1 MYSSN
6 AFSNP
11 HLSHNIVNDKNG
23 SISRHMTFLSKQW
36 WLFRELANIDFRSN
50 QMRLRNFD
58 DDYNING
65 HVNKVNRKTSSMK
78 HQRHITVIRMRA
90 MCVLF
95 PSFVITTAVCKW
107 ILEAGDDSM
116 KMTLWPDFQSKPW
129 ISCASGSCDF
139 SRRSQILRA
148 RSIINTVSVF
158 ISLQNMINLIQ
169 E

>member
-23 SISRHMTFLSKQW
+23 SISRHMTYLSKQW

-78 HQRHITVIRMRA
+78 HQRNITAIRMRA

-95 PSFVITTAVCKW
+95 PSFVITTAVCKFGSRW
-107 ILEAGDDSM
+107 WFNENDI
-116 KMTLWPDFQSKPW
+116 MTRFSVKTMDFMCIRFMWFFTSFTN
-129 ISCASGSCDF
+129 ST
-139 SRRSQILRA
+139 RSL
-148 RSIINTVSVF
+148 N
-158 ISLQNMINLIQ
+158 N
-169 E
+169 